1 MYNMTF
7 INFRLGM
14 TRVINLRTCIMVTAK
29 HLTALIYD
37 DR

>member
-14 TRVINLRTCIMVTAK
+14 TRVLNLRTSTMVTAK
-29 HLTALIYD
+29 HLTVLIDD